1 MNARIFAF
9 ACLVLVPFAAGAQ
22 AEEHWTFSVTPYIW
36 LPNVNGTLKYN
47 PPPSG
52 GAPEVDTGPNNYL
65 ENLSFALMLSG
76 EARKGRWSIV
86 SDLIYLKFD
95 KEKSNVRDVDFGGS
109 RVNTSADVGTR
120 SSLKGLE
127 WTIAGA
133 YTMVQSPR
141 YTLEGL
147 GGLRYFH
154 VEASSDWQLAATVS
168 APGGAQTLPASG
180 NGFRSTDL
188 VDGIVGVRGRIRWGS
203 RRTTSTSARA
213 PRPSPGRA
221 SSASVMASSGA
232 TFCLRTGRS
241 TTTRRTT
248 SCCRT
253 SDSAG
258 QRWARRFASRGT
270 DHEKPVHLRHRSARR
285 RHQRGLPVAAQPCRA
300 SAG

>member
-180 NGFRSTDL
+180 NGSRSTDL
-188 VDGIVGVRGRIRWGS
+188 VDGIVGVRGRIRWGETPWFS
-203 RRTTSTSARA
+203 PYYLDLGTGASTLTWQSVIGIGYGFKWGDVLLAYRTLYYDQKDDKLLQDFRFSGPTL
-213 PRPSPGRA
+213 
-221 SSASVMASSGA
+221 GA
-232 TFCLRTGRS
+232 TF
-241 TTTRRTT
+241 
-248 SCCRT
+248 
-253 SDSAG
+253 
-258 QRWARRFASRGT
+258 RF
-270 DHEKPVHLRHRSARR
+270 
-285 RHQRGLPVAAQPCRA
+285 
-300 SAG
+300 

>member
-1 MNARIFAF
+1 MNARALAF
-9 ACLVLVPFAAGAQ
+9 CLALVPLAAAAQ
-22 AEEHWTFSVTPYIW
+22 AEERWTFALTPYIW

-65 ENLSFALMLSG
+65 QNLSFALMLSG

-154 VEASSDWQLAATVS
+154 VEASSDWQLAATIS

-180 NGFRSTDL
+180 NGSRSTDL
-188 VDGIVGVRGRIRWGS
+188 VDGIVGVRGRIRWGETPWFS
-203 RRTTSTSARA
+203 PYYLDVGTGASTLTWQSVIGIGYGFKWGDVLLAYRTLYYDQKDDKLLQDFRFSGPTL
-213 PRPSPGRA
+213 
-221 SSASVMASSGA
+221 GA
-232 TFCLRTGRS
+232 TF
-241 TTTRRTT
+241 
-248 SCCRT
+248 
-253 SDSAG
+253 
-258 QRWARRFASRGT
+258 RF
-270 DHEKPVHLRHRSARR
+270 
-285 RHQRGLPVAAQPCRA
+285 
-300 SAG
+300 